1 MLAAVGAEC
10 RRIQVNACLLDS
22 TRPQFLRWLPFLTP
36 RPPRPPLPTHTHIHI
51 APIPHPQQVFAGY
64 LLFRDPPPMAQRAIV
79 GVARLSHVFQR
90 AILYAFPAVCWSYGA
105 GFVFSSFVSV
115 VFWTG

>member
-1 MLAAVGAEC
+1 MEHF
-10 RRIQVNACLLDS
+10 LL
-22 TRPQFLRWLPFLTP
+22 LL
-36 RPPRPPLPTHTHIHI
+36 
-51 APIPHPQQVFAGY
+51 QVFVGY
-64 LLFRDPPPMAQRAIV
+64 LLFRDPPPGVQRLIV